1 VSKPLDFA
9 FLLSGQYHDALVA
22 GLVTTLELSGLALA
36 AALALGVIV
45 AVLRLAP
52 AAPPRWI
59 AAVYIEF
66 VRNTPLLVQLL
77 FWYFGA
83 PQLLPQPVLDWLYA
97 RNFEFAAA
105 FVGLA
110 LYTAAF
116 IAEDIRSGVRAIPR
130 TQMEAARA
138 CGMHYLQ
145 AMRLV
150 ILPQAL
156 RAMVPPLV
164 NQALNLVKNSS
175 LAMAIGVAEL
185 MYQTREVESYTFR
198 SFEAFAAATTLYLL
212 LSLAITAGA
221 AAYEWRAT
229 KHRVA

>member
-1 VSKPLDFA
+1 MKPLDFA
-9 FLLSGQYHDALVA
+9 FLLSGEYRDALVA
-22 GLVTTLELSGLALA
+22 GLVTTLELSGLALVA
-36 AALALGVIV
+36 AFAGGVIL

-52 AAPPRWI
+52 AAPLRWI
-59 AAVYIEF
+59 AAACIEF

-97 RNFEFAAA
+97 RNFEFFSA

-110 LYTAAF
+110 IYTAAF
-116 IAEDIRSGVRAIPR
+116 IAEDIRSGIRAIPR

-138 CGMHYLQ
+138 SGMHYLPS
-145 AMRLV
+145 MRLV

-185 MYQTREVESYTFR
+185 MYQTREIESYTFR
-198 SFEAFAAATTLYLL
+198 SFEAFAAATTIYLV
-212 LSLAITAGA
+212 LSLLITAGA
-221 AAYEWRAT
+221 AAHEWRAT
-229 KHRVA
+229 RRRVT